1 MTPSERLIAL
11 LEEAPRLSLFVRN
24 EVRFDKFDAY
34 ELVTAV
40 RNDGPPPPLAE
51 AADAV
56 EDAVRNARPVP
67 LTDQVRI
74 PRAQVDELVTA
85 LRAASG

>member
-1 MTPSERLIAL
+1 MTPAEQLIAL
-11 LEEAPRLSLFVRN
+11 LEEAPRLSLFVRH

-34 ELVTAV
+34 ELVTAI
-40 RNDGPPPPLAE
+40 RNDGPAPRLAE

-74 PRAQVDELVTA
+74 PRDQVGELVTA
-85 LRAASG
+85 LRAAGE

>member
-1 MTPSERLIAL
+1 MTPTQQLIAL
-11 LEEAPRLSLFVRN
+11 LEEAPRLSFLVRN
-24 EVRFDKFDAY
+24 EVRFDKFDAN
-34 ELVTAV
+34 ELATRI
-40 RNDGPPPPLAE
+40 RNDGPPPRLAE

-74 PRAQVDELVTA
+74 PRDRVEELVTA
-85 LRAASG
+85 LRTASE